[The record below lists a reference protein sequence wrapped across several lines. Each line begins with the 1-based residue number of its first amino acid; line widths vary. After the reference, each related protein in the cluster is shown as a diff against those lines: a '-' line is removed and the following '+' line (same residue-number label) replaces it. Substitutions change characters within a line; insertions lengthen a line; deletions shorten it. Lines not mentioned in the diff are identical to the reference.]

1 MKVEPSANLYP
12 HKIQQA
18 GLFQG
23 VIIYSSNTPIS
34 IMVRRALGRLF

>member
-18 GLFQG
+18 GIFQDVIFPSLKTQFLVATRHAFVGLF
-23 VIIYSSNTPIS
+23 
-34 IMVRRALGRLF
+34 